1 MCLLIRYN
9 MTLQPSLSD
18 LRIEKHK
25 DDFAYHDPSE
35 KRLKLVEPNRDGS
48 DLAHT
53 KLWESIKHHN
63 RHTLRLDREIVN
75 AILSKTGPH
84 GRRDKSRGRPAS
96 GIRHLLRREIM
107 LLFNMEYSKL
117 RKILL
122 QNIDYK
128 SGKKQDITLVMP
140 DLSLAINELKQE
152 LVSIE
157 PELVSHLVFKR
168 MWAPCLARL
177 IELAWINSEASKNRS
192 KDC

>member
-1 MCLLIRYN
+1 MAI
-9 MTLQPSLSD
+9 QPALTD
-18 LRIEKHK
+18 LRIEQHRSIF
-25 DDFAYHDPSE
+25 DDSSMPE
-35 KRLKLVEPNRDGS
+35 KRLYYVKQSKGHLGLV
-48 DLAHT
+48 HT

-63 RHTLRLDREIVN
+63 RHTLRLDREVVN

-117 RKILL
+117 CQILL
-122 QNIDYK
+122 HNTDYK

-140 DLSLAINELKQE
+140 DLSIAINELKQQLISVE
-152 LVSIE
+152 SGLVN
-157 PELVSHLVFKR
+157 HLVFKR

-177 IELAWINSEASKNRS
+177 IELAWINREASKNRS

>member
-1 MCLLIRYN
+1 MHLMPALV
-9 MTLQPSLSD
+9 D
-18 LRIEKHK
+18 LRIVQRRIIF
-25 DDFAYHDPSE
+25 DDFVIPE
-35 KRLKLVEPNRDGS
+35 KRLNYVKQSKGHLGLV
-48 DLAHT
+48 HT
-53 KLWESIKHHN
+53 KLWESIKHNN
-63 RHTLRLDREIVN
+63 RHTLRLDQKVVD

-128 SGKKQDITLVMP
+128 SGKKLDITLVMP

-152 LVSIE
+152 LISIE
-157 PELVSHLVFKR
+157 PGLVNHLVFKR
-168 MWAPCLARL
+168 MWAPCLSRL
-177 IELAWINSEASKNRS
+177 VELVWLHKTNRS
-192 KDC
+192 

>member
-1 MCLLIRYN
+1 MWLIVRNN
-9 MTLQPSLSD
+9 MALQPALTD
-18 LRIEKHK
+18 LRIEQHRLFVG
-25 DDFAYHDPSE
+25 DSGMPE
-35 KRLKLVEPNRDGS
+35 KGLNYVKQSKGHLGLV
-48 DLAHT
+48 HT

-63 RHTLRLDREIVN
+63 RHTLRLDREVVD

-117 RKILL
+117 CQILS
-122 QNIDYK
+122 QNMDYK

-140 DLSLAINELKQE
+140 DLSIAINELKQE
-152 LVSIE
+152 LISIE
-157 PELVSHLVFKR
+157 SGLVNHLVFKR

-177 IELAWINSEASKNRS
+177 VELVWLHKTSRR
-192 KDC
+192 

>member
-1 MCLLIRYN
+1 MG
-9 MTLQPSLSD
+9 LQPTLD
-18 LRIEKHK
+18 NLRIVQHRVFI
-25 DDFAYHDPSE
+25 DDSNPPK
-35 KRLKLVEPNRDGS
+35 KRLNYVKQSKGHLGLV
-48 DLAHT
+48 HT
-53 KLWESIKHHN
+53 KLWESIKHNN
-63 RHTLRLDREIVN
+63 RHTLRLDRKVVD

-128 SGKKQDITLVMP
+128 SGKKLDITLVMP

-152 LVSIE
+152 LISIE
-157 PELVSHLVFKR
+157 PGLVNHLVFKR
-168 MWAPCLARL
+168 MWAPCLSRL
-177 IELAWINSEASKNRS
+177 VELVWLHKTNRS
-192 KDC
+192 